1 MAPLTELSVN
11 RPVKT
16 RQTGLNTNPG
26 KARPASLAPDEPP
39 SSLPAASAIQSML
52 KNTTEL
58 GDIGSYITKATKL
71 PRQRSNT
78 IGHYSRDHQQ
88 HRPRALCSSD
98 RGPSNHTSQR
108 HYHQPRYH
116 HREHPLRH
124 NPSQRNNRDHS
135 LTSETQASQD
145 QRSDSLTQ
153 SSSLNSR
160 RLSVHPSLRSVRPY
174 GYAAP
179 RPRSPLVYPS
189 RLKRPGYRPSSP
201 AFSELNRSDGALHN
215 TVHRAYSTR
224 TVSPLS
230 TSSQRRA
237 PAVWNHAFN
246 RSDPLLY
253 HHQVVPLSRK
263 HDGNRSPPFLRR
275 GPLRRSPLGSH
286 RSSIIVKTR
295 APNGSGS
302 SSAGEQVP
310 SSTPL
315 FYDYSEAFETES
327 FHHTAK
333 RSSMFVAR
341 PMPQSDGSSEG
352 YQTDVDNTSNTFAK
366 YSSSSTESKA
376 ITPEWDTAQA
386 KRTSSLRLISPALKP
401 ASPNRNKGSL
411 DTSLE
416 STISQELPITS
427 SEEQALA
434 TRGPDGANLSSEQ
447 PMELSTNISKLT
459 DPFMVTSAS
468 HSELPYPSTAYNPT
482 PKVIKTANLSMRFSS
497 SSSGSQYST
506 SVHSK
511 QGQASKLMAI
521 QVPTVAY
528 ERQPKALSVSFNRL
542 EETHPEGSDTEPQQR
557 AASLDTRLRPDP
569 CQIFAPVPERSMSSR
584 DSRDRFSRIFS
595 ISDDFAKRDLLISAL
610 PNKKAPMTIQQYL
623 RDKKSHSPNANP
635 TPTKELPPLPDDSSP
650 VPDKGNCRETDEAL
664 AILSAN
670 EQPKGANKVQDKDP
684 NVPAVSAWERL
695 AALSGFA
702 RPAIPPGIPPRYS
715 SISRHSI
722 LDQPGPSHAIRDSI
736 LMQKPS
742 TEQQPRMFPLTK
754 RNSSLVHAM
763 KELPP
768 LPSEPIVSIPP
779 SQAPS
784 PLELPHRFTPLM
796 PADWL
801 DTAVADMHD
810 SPVNEHLAGA
820 KQMAAN
826 ESPNRTF
833 KTAVSFEQAS
843 NHSPESARPWNLD
856 ASYPWGG
863 TPPKLEVSV
872 PKTAEDP
879 VPEVQKPQRFRF
891 KYQRSSTL
899 GMGGKLVKNRPPN
912 IEVIP
917 LPATM
922 TPVQTRFTEGPA
934 YVQSAAPSIALV
946 PPSPGLKIEAQSF
959 FSDDSS
965 QKRRKGSLRRRFS
978 QIRTLA
984 MRTASTDDMRG
995 LERGRSTS
1003 ALGRS
1008 GASKRSSRQSLTI
1021 PNDHSRYKSHKWRI
1035 LQKVKSWFHR
1045 HEEKIKVWRSR
1056 FGIRKHQSHAFGSNL

>member
-1 MAPLTELSVN
+1 MAPLAELSVN
-11 RPVKT
+11 RPGKT
-16 RQTGLNTNPG
+16 RQTGLHTNPG
-26 KARPASLAPDEPP
+26 KARPASLALDEPP

-88 HRPRALCSSD
+88 HRPRAPCASD
-98 RGPSNHTSQR
+98 RGPGNYTSQR

-116 HREHPLRH
+116 YREHPLRH

-135 LTSETQASQD
+135 LTSDTQASQD

-160 RLSVHPSLRSVRPY
+160 RLSVHPSLPSVRPY
-174 GYAAP
+174 GYAVP
-179 RPRSPLVYPS
+179 RPRSPLVYPA

-230 TSSQRRA
+230 ISSQRRA
-237 PAVWNHAFN
+237 PAVWNQAFN

-286 RSSIIVKTR
+286 RSSIIVKAR

-302 SSAGEQVP
+302 SSSNEQAP

-341 PMPQSDGSSEG
+341 PTPQSDGSSEG

-376 ITPEWDTAQA
+376 ITPEWDTAQT
-386 KRTSSLRLISPALKP
+386 KRTSSLRLISPALKQ
-401 ASPNRNKGSL
+401 ASPDRNKGSL

-416 STISQELPITS
+416 SIISQELPITS

-447 PMELSTNISKLT
+447 PMELSENMSKLT
-459 DPFMVTSAS
+459 VPFMVTTAS
-468 HSELPYPSTAYNPT
+468 HSELPYPSSAYNPT

-511 QGQASKLMAI
+511 QGQTSKLLAI

-528 ERQPKALSVSFNRL
+528 ERQPKALSVSFTRL
-542 EETHPEGSDTEPQQR
+542 EGTHLEASDTEPQQR

-569 CQIFAPVPERSMSSR
+569 CQIFSPVPERSMSSR

-595 ISDDFAKRDLLISAL
+595 ISDDFAKRDLLITAL

-623 RDKKSHSPNANP
+623 RDKKCHSPNANP
-635 TPTKELPPLPDDSSP
+635 TATKELPPLPVDSSP
-650 VPDKGNCRETDEAL
+650 VPDKGKGRETDEAF

-670 EQPKGANKVQDKDP
+670 KQPEGANKAQDKDC
-684 NVPAVSAWERL
+684 NVPVVSAWERL

-702 RPAIPPGIPPRYS
+702 RTAIPPGIPSRYS
-715 SISRHSI
+715 SISRHSMF
-722 LDQPGPSHAIRDSI
+722 DQPGPSHSIRDSI
-736 LMQKPS
+736 LSQKPS

-768 LPSEPIVSIPP
+768 LPSEPIESTPA

-810 SPVNEHLAGA
+810 SPVKEQTAGA
-820 KQMAAN
+820 KGMAEH

-843 NHSPESARPWNLD
+843 TATPESARPWNLD

-872 PKTAEDP
+872 PKTTEDP
-879 VPEVQKPQRFRF
+879 VPEVQKSQRFKF
-891 KYQRSSTL
+891 KYHRYSTL
-899 GMGGKLVKNRPPN
+899 GIGGKLVKNRPPN

-917 LPATM
+917 LPATAN
-922 TPVQTRFTEGPA
+922 PVQTRFTEGPA
-934 YVQSAAPSIALV
+934 NVRSAAPSIALV

-959 FSDDSS
+959 FSDGSS

-984 MRTASTDDMRG
+984 MRATSTDDIRG
-995 LERGRSTS
+995 LETGRSTS
-1003 ALGRS
+1003 TLGRS
-1008 GASKRSSRQSLTI
+1008 GASKRSSGQSLTI
-1021 PNDHSRYKSHKWRI
+1021 PNNDSRYKSHKWRI
-1035 LQKVKSWFHR
+1035 LDKVKSWFHR

-1056 FGIRKHQSHAFGSNL
+1056 FGTRKHQSHAFSSNL